1 MSTSWGK
8 GVIDAS
14 LLGSRKPEREGYAI
28 SFVGSGD
35 VGCQHSTFFSL
46 FRSFFVPTVWWL
58 GFNLTVLCS
67 FKARSDSPSFQNCL
81 GIFCTK
87 TLTLLLVKLF
97 ETLKFKPLRGLQ
109 VCGSCDNTSPQS
121 FN

>member
-1 MSTSWGK
+1 MLLSW
-8 GVIDAS
+8 DR
-14 LLGSRKPEREGYAI
+14 GSRSGKGYAI

-35 VGCQHSTFFSL
+35 VGCQYSTFSSL

-67 FKARSDSPSFQNCL
+67 FKARSDSPSFQNCCL
-81 GIFCTK
+81 TGIHDFVTIGIFCTK